1 MAAVAAAEAAEAAAA
16 AADASDA
23 AAAVAAADAADA
35 AEAKKQG
42 GFFGKMFGKKKE
54 KERPNATPPAAAP
67 PAPAPVPT
75 TVDGCVQALA
85 GSGDAAQKRQAAE
98 KLRELC
104 ASSTAE
110 LAEGDR
116 PLVLVEAL
124 GGAAD
129 PPMQATLCMLL
140 AQLAGGAADGALAG
154 RLADGGALFYL
165 ASLLASPSA
174 EVAQEATLLLTAMCA
189 TSEAVRTQLV
199 DVANG
204 LPPLLALLSNASPP
218 LPSLVLAL
226 LDSLVAAGA
235 ARALRDAGAAE
246 PLARSLV
253 AAASEAKG
261 WGGGGATGEGEAR
274 AATLLGILDAMADV
288 DVQAVQDGM
297 RAASATPSLVALLGA
312 ADEGLRGKASG
323 MLNRLVPADGAGSG
337 EMVASGGLVMLC
349 DALANGTSEANRKQA
364 LQTVAKLSSSAQN
377 AVAIAENAGTVGA
390 LHHFLGDADGAAAS
404 AALATLA
411 NLTVVGALKPDAH
424 SSSPEALSTLAARL
438 RAADASLTQTQR
450 VAVLSILCAAALDP
464 RGRQLLASL
473 GVPPLFADALTPG
486 GAIEPLPEAKRQAT
500 QALAH
505 FAADEAT
512 RPQLGSWGA
521 LPPLAAQLSASVQ
534 PDGRVRACA
543 LSALA
548 NISFVDAPALVGAGV
563 LGRLPE
569 ALFESDAPTL
579 RMALATLLNLLP
591 AADAATAA
599 PLAQACAAHAVAA
612 LLGHADAELRA
623 QAVGA
628 AAAMSAHPP
637 LAAALAEAGAAAT
650 LATLLRSGA
659 DPAAALALGTLAE
672 ASDAA
677 RAAALRGGRRPLA
690 RRRAARQRRR
700 RRSRR
705 GRAHAGV
712 ARARRVGA
720 GVRRGGVAGA
730 PLHPAARRRDGGDG
744 AAPAHAARGA
754 SNLLLTEANRLS
766 LVADPRAVHF
776 LARAL
781 GSLSAQAQQGA
792 PSDRALALGTAHAYA
807 LLLRSSAPELVA
819 EAVAAIASMG
829 AQASALAEAGV
840 PAALALLKS
849 DDPLVA
855 AGAAR
860 APRRPRRR
868 RGARAAA
875 RASGAVDALAAALTA
890 CADGERKM
898 TLALTLASLL
908 RGGHPTGVDWPA
920 IVAALATAAGAASAP
935 MKQLADAV
943 APALTDALAAPKPA
957 APAPTREPSS
967 PFAAQPPRGRRSG
980 RWRRTSIDVCRS
992 SIVHVVFDES
1002 YADIAESARRSSA
1015 ASAAP
1020 SRSSCTSARW
1030 TNSCSA
1036 RACATSARSCR
1047 SCSRSLRSSAAG
1059 AFAAC
1064 GCCCSWSARRSL
1076 ADSAK

>member
-1 MAAVAAAEAAEAAAA
+1 MPTNEELLRSSMAQNMLSAGVPMEEVLAGLQQSMASASIASAGNASAPAIPTLPTRQLSGAVAYPTLAPLPEGWEERFDPASGRKFYVDYKNKTTSWTRPQAMGSTSPRQSFSNTNWSLPDVSADAVGGQPFAYPTLTPRAGGSDTAASAAARESEEGVAAVAAAEAAEAAAA

-85 GSGDAAQKRQAAE
+85 GSGDAAQKRAAAE

-274 AATLLGILDAMADV
+274 AATLLGILDAMANV

-390 LHHFLGDADGAAAS
+390 LHHFLGDADGAAA
-404 AALATLA
+404 
-411 NLTVVGALKPDAH
+411 G
-424 SSSPEALSTLAARL
+424 
-438 RAADASLTQTQR
+438 
-450 VAVLSILCAAALDP
+450 
-464 RGRQLLASL
+464 
-473 GVPPLFADALTPG
+473 
-486 GAIEPLPEAKRQAT
+486 
-500 QALAH
+500 
-505 FAADEAT
+505 
-512 RPQLGSWGA
+512 
-521 LPPLAAQLSASVQ
+521 
-534 PDGRVRACA
+534 
-543 LSALA
+543 
-548 NISFVDAPALVGAGV
+548 
-563 LGRLPE
+563 
-569 ALFESDAPTL
+569 
-579 RMALATLLNLLP
+579 
-591 AADAATAA
+591 
-599 PLAQACAAHAVAA
+599 
-612 LLGHADAELRA
+612 
-623 QAVGA
+623 
-628 AAAMSAHPP
+628 
-637 LAAALAEAGAAAT
+637 
-650 LATLLRSGA
+650 
-659 DPAAALALGTLAE
+659 
-672 ASDAA
+672 
-677 RAAALRGGRRPLA
+677 
-690 RRRAARQRRR
+690 
-700 RRSRR
+700 
-705 GRAHAGV
+705 
-712 ARARRVGA
+712 
-720 GVRRGGVAGA
+720 
-730 PLHPAARRRDGGDG
+730 
-744 AAPAHAARGA
+744 
-754 SNLLLTEANRLS
+754 
-766 LVADPRAVHF
+766 
-776 LARAL
+776 
-781 GSLSAQAQQGA
+781 
-792 PSDRALALGTAHAYA
+792 
-807 LLLRSSAPELVA
+807 
-819 EAVAAIASMG
+819 
-829 AQASALAEAGV
+829 
-840 PAALALLKS
+840 
-849 DDPLVA
+849 
-855 AGAAR
+855 
-860 APRRPRRR
+860 
-868 RGARAAA
+868 GARA
-875 RASGAVDALAAALTA
+875 S
-890 CADGERKM
+890 
-898 TLALTLASLL
+898 
-908 RGGHPTGVDWPA
+908 PT
-920 IVAALATAAGAASAP
+920 
-935 MKQLADAV
+935 
-943 APALTDALAAPKPA
+943 
-957 APAPTREPSS
+957 
-967 PFAAQPPRGRRSG
+967 
-980 RWRRTSIDVCRS
+980 
-992 SIVHVVFDES
+992 
-1002 YADIAESARRSSA
+1002 
-1015 ASAAP
+1015 
-1020 SRSSCTSARW
+1020 
-1030 TNSCSA
+1030 
-1036 RACATSARSCR
+1036 
-1047 SCSRSLRSSAAG
+1047 
-1059 AFAAC
+1059 
-1064 GCCCSWSARRSL
+1064 
-1076 ADSAK
+1076 

>member
-1 MAAVAAAEAAEAAAA
+1 MPTNEELLRSSMAQNMLSAGVPMEEVLAGLQQSMASASIASAGNAAAPSIPTLPTRQLSGAVAYPTLAPLPEGWEERFDPASGRKFYVDYKNKTTSWTRPQAMGSTSPRQSFSNTNWSLPDVSADAVGGQPFAYPTLTPRAGGSDTAASAEAREAEEAVAAVAAAEAAEAAAA

-75 TVDGCVQALA
+75 TVDGCVQLLA
-85 GSGDAAQKRQAAE
+85 GSGDAAQKRAAAE

-140 AQLAGGAADGALAG
+140 AQLADGAADGALAG

-599 PLAQACAAHAVAA
+599 PLAQAGAAHAVAA
-612 LLGHADAELRA
+612 LLGHADAELRG

-677 RAAALRGGRRPLA
+677 RAAALQAGAAHSLA
-690 RRRAARQRRR
+690 AALLGSADADGRAAVALTLA
-700 RRSRR
+700 SLVR
-705 GRAHAGV
+705 GEWGPVYDAAGWP
-712 ARARRVGA
+712 ALLCILSLGGA
-720 GVRRGGVAGA
+720 TAA
-730 PLHPAARRRDGGDG
+730 MAQLHSD
-744 AAPAHAARGA
+744 AARGA

-766 LVADPRAVHF
+766 LLADPRAVHF

-781 GSLSAQAQQGA
+781 GSLSAQAQQAGA
-792 PSDRALALGTAHAYA
+792 SDRAIALGTAHAYA
-807 LLLRSSAPELVA
+807 LLLR
-819 EAVAAIASMG
+819 
-829 AQASALAEAGV
+829 
-840 PAALALLKS
+840 
-849 DDPLVA
+849 
-855 AGAAR
+855 
-860 APRRPRRR
+860 
-868 RGARAAA
+868 
-875 RASGAVDALAAALTA
+875 
-890 CADGERKM
+890 
-898 TLALTLASLL
+898 
-908 RGGHPTGVDWPA
+908 
-920 IVAALATAAGAASAP
+920 
-935 MKQLADAV
+935 
-943 APALTDALAAPKPA
+943 
-957 APAPTREPSS
+957 
-967 PFAAQPPRGRRSG
+967 
-980 RWRRTSIDVCRS
+980 
-992 SIVHVVFDES
+992 
-1002 YADIAESARRSSA
+1002 
-1015 ASAAP
+1015 
-1020 SRSSCTSARW
+1020 
-1030 TNSCSA
+1030 
-1036 RACATSARSCR
+1036 
-1047 SCSRSLRSSAAG
+1047 
-1059 AFAAC
+1059 
-1064 GCCCSWSARRSL
+1064 
-1076 ADSAK
+1076 